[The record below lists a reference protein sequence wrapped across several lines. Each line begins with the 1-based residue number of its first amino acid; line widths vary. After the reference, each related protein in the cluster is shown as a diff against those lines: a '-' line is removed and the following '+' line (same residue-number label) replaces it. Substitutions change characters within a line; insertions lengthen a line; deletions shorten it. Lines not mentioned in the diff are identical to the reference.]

1 MLLARNQGRRES
13 SGEKSGG
20 NCFSSAAAF
29 CCKCSNVGANERSV
43 SFLKLRYIN
52 CHFSVTVK
60 EEIDYLFFVYFL
72 TSCPWKKGVGEVC
85 LSMLTDTAWQFG
97 VMATSLQPNLL
108 KQPAGTTQTP
118 DTWLEP
124 LPDLWLLWVSRLYA
138 RWFLLQRIKA
148 VKFLAWWRR
157 DQKQLQV
164 VVCLAFYHGW

>member
-1 MLLARNQGRRES
+1 MLLARYQGRRES

-29 CCKCSNVGANERSV
+29 CSNVGTYERSI

-52 CHFSVTVK
+52 CRFSITVK
-60 EEIDYLFFVYFL
+60 EEIDYLSFVYFL
-72 TSCPWKKGVGEVC
+72 TSCPWKKGVGDVY
-85 LSMLTDTAWQFG
+85 LSVLTDTAWQFG

-108 KQPAGTTQTP
+108 KQPAGMTQIP

-124 LPDLWLLWVSRLYA
+124 LPALRLLWVSRLYA

-148 VKFLAWWRR
+148 VKFLAWWRSYR
-157 DQKQLQV
+157 WWFVLHFIMGDRGG
-164 VVCLAFYHGW
+164 Y

>member
-1 MLLARNQGRRES
+1 MLLARNRGRRES

-29 CCKCSNVGANERSV
+29 CSNALGSI

-52 CHFSVTVK
+52 CHFSIAVK
-60 EEIDYLFFVYFL
+60 EEVDYLSFVYLL

-85 LSMLTDTAWQFG
+85 LSVLTDTAWQFG

-108 KQPAGTTQTP
+108 KQTAGTTQIP

-124 LPDLWLLWVSRLYA
+124 LPALRLLWVSRLYA
-138 RWFLLQRIKA
+138 RWFLFRRIKA
-148 VKFLAWWRR
+148 IKFLACQRR